1 MNIIKKD
8 LPNLRL
14 NYLVACAILAIQIFC
29 SSFYAQDTTVNRDFY
44 EIRSSESGYISGK
57 IFLKW
62 RTSSENNIYSF
73 QLFREDNLNGEFN
86 KIADSAGVNSVE
98 DSTYLIVIDSLIV
111 PQSTYRYYAVL
122 NSESENQ
129 SSVSDTIMIPAYD
142 LSSVLLPQN
151 VVADGLDSLGAIKL
165 QWKLAQP
172 RDILSLKIFRSE
184 KYDSNYVELAEVP
197 NADSIFIDRTAEP
210 MKKYFYYLV
219 MTDPFGNYSSRG
231 ARVFGSYKSSAE
243 PLSPYDL
250 TAIGTKDGT
259 KLQWTK
265 PDDFILSYHIYR
277 NDGEGTSLSLIA
289 SIKEDAPEI
298 IFYDTSK
305 TLKGDMTY
313 AYAIQSENTSG
324 RLSLLTDTIYVR
336 PDIEVSLRSP
346 LEMKG
351 YDRDSVVQ
359 LYWENLYETTPT
371 LDGYL
376 VYRRESGV
384 TETNEEELTSLT
396 DSLLSPKQNNFI
408 DTLILH
414 GKSYEYFVQAVDIY
428 GNKSPLDNYVLV
440 NTKKVVVLPP
450 AGIKAQK
457 SDEGILISWNE
468 PVQQNIKEY
477 KIYRYQRG
485 EKEKLISSVPVEEK
499 PEYLDKDVSVENL
512 YFYYLKSVNNENLE
526 SSPSK
531 EIGIRN

>member
-14 NYLVACAILAIQIFC
+14 NYLVACAMLAIQIFC
-29 SSFYAQDTTVNRDFY
+29 SSLYAQDTTVNRDFY

-219 MTDPFGNYSSRG
+219 MTDPFGNQSFRS
-231 ARVFGSYKSSAE
+231 AKVFGSYKSKAQ
-243 PLSPYDL
+243 PLAPYNI
-250 TAIGTKDGT
+250 AGEGTNRGV

-265 PDDFILSYHIYR
+265 PDDYILSYHIYR
-277 NDGEGTSLSLIA
+277 NDGIYDSLFLLST
-289 SIKEDAPEI
+289 IKSDDSTVT
-298 IFYDTSK
+298 FYDTSR
-305 TLKGDMTY
+305 TLQGDIVY
-313 AYAIQSENTSG
+313 NYAILSENTSG
-324 RLSLLTDTIYVR
+324 SLSLFSDTIYVR
-336 PDIEVSLRSP
+336 PNIAVAIRAP
-346 LEMKG
+346 LDFNG
-351 YDRDSVVQ
+351 YARDSVVQ
-359 LYWENLYETTPT
+359 LYWENVFASMPT
-371 LDGYL
+371 LDGYV
-376 VYRRESGV
+376 VYRKEPGSA
-384 TETNEEELTSLT
+384 EDFQPLL
-396 DSLLSPKQNNFI
+396 DSLISAKQNNFI
-408 DTLILH
+408 DSTVQF
-414 GKSYEYFVQAVDIY
+414 GKSYEYAVQAVDIY
-428 GNKSPLDNYVLV
+428 KNESPLSSTISITTEPVIV
-440 NTKKVVVLPP
+440 FPP
-450 AGIKAQK
+450 AGIIARR
-457 SDEGILISWNE
+457 SADGILITWNE
-468 PVQQNIKEY
+468 TIQKNIKAY

-485 EKEKLISSVPVEEK
+485 YEAELISSVTPVENS
-499 PEYLDKDVSVENL
+499 EYLDKNVTAGNL
-512 YFYYLKSVNNENLE
+512 YFYFLKSVDTTDVE
-526 SSPSK
+526 SLPSK
-531 EIGIRN
+531 EVGIRF